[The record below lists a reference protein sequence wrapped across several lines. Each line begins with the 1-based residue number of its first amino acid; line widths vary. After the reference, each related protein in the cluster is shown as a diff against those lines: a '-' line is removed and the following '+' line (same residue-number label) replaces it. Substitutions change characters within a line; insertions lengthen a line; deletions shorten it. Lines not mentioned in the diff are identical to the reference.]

1 MVSNALIST
10 VIPVYNGE
18 KYLAEAIESVIY
30 QTYRPL
36 EILVVDDGSTD
47 DTASITK
54 RFASKVRYHFQPNR
68 GAGAARNTGIE
79 LARGDFLAFL
89 DADDF
94 WVEEKLMVQIAHFA
108 DDPNLDMVFGHI
120 KQFYSPELKKDDKEK
135 IKIPFESMPGCHAG
149 TMLIKRDAFL
159 RVGPF
164 GEDWELAEF
173 IDWYARAKEL
183 GLKNLML
190 PDILMLRRIHKGNQ
204 GVYKRQY
211 RTAYT
216 RVVKAALD
224 RRRKRR
230 DNEVK

>member
-1 MVSNALIST
+1 MAANPLIST
-10 VIPVYNGE
+10 IIPVYNGE
-18 KYLAEAIESVIY
+18 RYLAEAIESVIY

-54 RFASKVRYHFQPNR
+54 RFAPKVRYHFQPNR

-89 DADDF
+89 DADDL
-94 WVEEKLMVQIAHFA
+94 WVKKKLMVQIAHFA
-108 DDPNLDMVFGHI
+108 DHSNLDMLFGHV
-120 KQFYSPELKKDDKEK
+120 KQFYSPELTKDDRDK
-135 IKIPFESMPGCHAG
+135 IKIPFESMPGRHVG
-149 TMLIKRDAFL
+149 TMLIKRDAFM

-164 GEDWELAEF
+164 GGNWELAEF
-173 IDWYARAKEL
+173 IDWHARATEL
-183 GLKNLML
+183 GLESLML
-190 PDILMLRRIHKGNQ
+190 PDILMRRRIHKANQ

-211 RTAYT
+211 RTDYT

-224 RRRKRR
+224 RRRKKMN
-230 DNEVK
+230 NEVK